1 MALALFALWMLLE
14 GRWTLEIVLTGIVLS
29 ALIYLFCWKFLDYSP
44 RREWA
49 VIRRIPRAVAYL
61 FWLIG
66 QIFVAGFMTMS
77 RIWSGREVK
86 PHLVSFRTALRS
98 DAAKVLL
105 SQSITLTPG
114 TLTVDQRDGRFL
126 VHALDD
132 AFTEGLQDSEMEK
145 RIAKLEK
152 QET

>member
-49 VIRRIPRAVAYL
+49 VIRRIPRAGAYL

-132 AFTEGLQDSEMEK
+132 AFTEGLQDSDMEK
-145 RIAKLEK
+145 RIAKLGK
-152 QET
+152 P

>member
-14 GRWTLEIVLTGIVLS
+14 GRWTVETVLTGIVLS
-29 ALIYLFCWKFLDYSP
+29 TLVYLFCWKFLDYSP

-49 VIRRIPRAVAYL
+49 VIRRIPRAVGYL

-66 QIFVAGFMTMS
+66 QIFVSGFMTIS
-77 RIWSGREVK
+77 RIWSGREVR
-86 PHLVSFRTALRS
+86 PHLVSFRSALRT
-98 DAAKVLL
+98 DPGRVLL

-114 TLTVDQRDGRFL
+114 TLTVDQRNGRFL

-132 AFTEGLQDSEMEK
+132 AYTEGLQDSEMEK
-145 RIAKLEK
+145 RILELEK
-152 QET
+152 K

>member
-1 MALALFALWMLLE
+1 MALALFGLWMLLE
-14 GRWTLEIVLTGIVLS
+14 GRWTVETVLTGIVLS
-29 ALIYLFCWKFLDYSP
+29 VLVYLFCWKFLDYSP

-49 VIRRIPRAVAYL
+49 VIRRLPRAVGYL

-66 QIFVAGFMTMS
+66 QIFVSGFMTIS
-77 RIWSGREVK
+77 RIWSGREVR
-86 PHLVSFRTALRS
+86 PHLVSFRSALRT
-98 DAAKVLL
+98 DPGRVLL

-132 AFTEGLQDSEMEK
+132 AYTEGLQDSEMEK
-145 RIAKLEK
+145 RILELEK
-152 QET
+152 K

>member
-132 AFTEGLQDSEMEK
+132 AFTEGLQDSEIEK
-145 RIAKLEK
+145 RIAKLGK
-152 QET
+152 Q

>member
-1 MALALFALWMLLE
+1 MALALFGLWMLLE
-14 GRWTLEIVLTGIVLS
+14 GRWTVEIVLTGIVLS
-29 ALIYLFCWKFLDYSP
+29 TLIYLFCWKFLDYSP

-49 VIRRIPRAVAYL
+49 VIRRIPRAVGYL

-66 QIFVAGFMTMS
+66 QIFISGFMTMS
-77 RIWSGREVK
+77 RIWSGREVT
-86 PHLVSFRTALRS
+86 PHLVSFRTGLRT
-98 DAAKVLL
+98 DPGKVLL

-132 AFTEGLQDSEMEK
+132 AYTEGLQDSEMEK
-145 RIAKLEK
+145 RIRKLEK
-152 QET
+152 Q

>member
-1 MALALFALWMLLE
+1 MALALFGLWMLLE
-14 GRWTLEIVLTGIVLS
+14 GRWTVEIVLTGIVLS
-29 ALIYLFCWKFLDYSP
+29 TLIYLFCWKFLDYSP

-49 VIRRIPRAVAYL
+49 VIRRIPRAVGYL

-66 QIFVAGFMTMS
+66 QIFISGFMTIS
-77 RIWSGREVK
+77 RIWSGREVT
-86 PHLVSFRTALRS
+86 PHLVSFRTGLRT
-98 DAAKVLL
+98 DPGKVLL

-132 AFTEGLQDSEMEK
+132 AYTEGLRDSEMEK
-145 RIAKLEK
+145 RIRKLEK
-152 QET
+152 Q

>member
-1 MALALFALWMLLE
+1 MAFALFGLWMLLE
-14 GRWTLEIVLTGIVLS
+14 GRWTVEIVLTGIVLS
-29 ALIYLFCWKFLDYSP
+29 TLIYLFCWKFLDYSP

-49 VIRRIPRAVAYL
+49 VIRRIPRAVGYL

-66 QIFVAGFMTMS
+66 QIFISGFMTIS
-77 RIWSGREVK
+77 RIWSGREVT
-86 PHLVSFRTALRS
+86 PHLVSFRTGLRT
-98 DAAKVLL
+98 DPGKVLL

-132 AFTEGLQDSEMEK
+132 AYTEGLRDSEMEK
-145 RIAKLEK
+145 RIRKLEK
-152 QET
+152 Q

>member
-132 AFTEGLQDSEMEK
+132 AYTEGLKDSEMEK
-145 RIAKLEK
+145 RIRKLEK
-152 QET
+152 Q

>member
-1 MALALFALWMLLE
+1 MALALFGLWMLLE
-14 GRWTLEIVLTGIVLS
+14 GRWTVEIVLTGIVLS
-29 ALIYLFCWKFLDYSP
+29 TLIYLFCWKFLDYSP

-49 VIRRIPRAVAYL
+49 VIRRIPRAVGYL

-66 QIFVAGFMTMS
+66 QIFISGFMVMS
-77 RIWSGREVK
+77 RIWSGREVT
-86 PHLVSFRTALRS
+86 PHLVSFRTGLRT
-98 DAAKVLL
+98 DPGKVLL

-145 RIAKLEK
+145 RIRKLEK
-152 QET
+152 Q

>member
-132 AFTEGLQDSEMEK
+132 AFTEGLRDSEMEK

-152 QET
+152 Q

>member
-66 QIFVAGFMTMS
+66 QIFVAGFITMS

-152 QET
+152 Q

>member
-1 MALALFALWMLLE
+1 MALALFGLWMLLE
-14 GRWTLEIVLTGIVLS
+14 GRWTVEIVLTGIVLS
-29 ALIYLFCWKFLDYSP
+29 TLIYLFCWKFLDYSP

-49 VIRRIPRAVAYL
+49 VIRRIPRAVGYL

-66 QIFVAGFMTMS
+66 QIFISGFMTIS
-77 RIWSGREVK
+77 RIWSGREVT
-86 PHLVSFRTALRS
+86 PHLVSFRTGLRT
-98 DAAKVLL
+98 DPGKVLL

-132 AFTEGLQDSEMEK
+132 AFTEDLRDSEMEK
-145 RIAKLEK
+145 RIRKLEK
-152 QET
+152 Q

>member
-49 VIRRIPRAVAYL
+49 VIRRIPRAVGYL

-132 AFTEGLQDSEMEK
+132 AFTEGLQDSDMEK

-152 QET
+152 K

>member
-132 AFTEGLQDSEMEK
+132 AYTEGLQDSEMEK
-145 RIAKLEK
+145 RIRKLEN
-152 QET
+152 Q

>member
-1 MALALFALWMLLE
+1 MALALFGLWMLLE
-14 GRWTLEIVLTGIVLS
+14 GRWTVEIVLTGIVLS

-77 RIWSGREVK
+77 RVWSGREVK
-86 PHLVSFRTALRS
+86 PHLVSFRSALRT
-98 DAAKVLL
+98 DAGKVLL

-145 RIAKLEK
+145 RIRKLEK
-152 QET
+152 Q

>member
-14 GRWTLEIVLTGIVLS
+14 GRWTVEIVLTGIVLS
-29 ALIYLFCWKFLDYSP
+29 TLIYLFCWKFLDYSP

-49 VIRRIPRAVAYL
+49 VIRRIPRAVGYL

-66 QIFVAGFMTMS
+66 QIFISGFMTIS
-77 RIWSGREVK
+77 RIWSGREVT
-86 PHLVSFRTALRS
+86 PHLVSFRTGLRT
-98 DAAKVLL
+98 DPGKVLL

-132 AFTEGLQDSEMEK
+132 AYTEGLQDSEMEK
-145 RIAKLEK
+145 RIRKLEN
-152 QET
+152 Q

>member
-66 QIFVAGFMTMS
+66 QIFVAGFITMS

-114 TLTVDQRDGRFL
+114 TLTVDQQDGRFL

-152 QET
+152 Q

>member
-14 GRWTLEIVLTGIVLS
+14 GRWTLEIVLIGIVLS

-49 VIRRIPRAVAYL
+49 VIRRIPRAVGYL

-66 QIFVAGFMTMS
+66 QICVSGFMTIS
-77 RIWSGREVK
+77 RIWSGREVR

-152 QET
+152 Q

>member
-152 QET
+152 Q

>member
-14 GRWTLEIVLTGIVLS
+14 GRWTVETVLTGIVLS
-29 ALIYLFCWKFLDYSP
+29 TLVYLFCWKFLDYSP

-49 VIRRIPRAVAYL
+49 VIRRIPRAVGYL

-66 QIFVAGFMTMS
+66 QIFVSGFMTIS
-77 RIWSGREVK
+77 RIWSGREVR
-86 PHLVSFRTALRS
+86 PHLVSFRSVLRT
-98 DAAKVLL
+98 DPGRVLL

-114 TLTVDQRDGRFL
+114 TLTVDQRNGRFL

-132 AFTEGLQDSEMEK
+132 AYTEGLQDSEMEK
-145 RIAKLEK
+145 RILELEK
-152 QET
+152 K

>member
-145 RIAKLEK
+145 RIAKLGK
-152 QET
+152 Q

>member
-66 QIFVAGFMTMS
+66 QIFVSGFMTIS
-77 RIWSGREVK
+77 RIWSGREVR

-152 QET
+152 Q

>member
-14 GRWTLEIVLTGIVLS
+14 GRWTVEIVLTGIVLRT
-29 ALIYLFCWKFLDYSP
+29 LVYLFCWKFLDYSP

-49 VIRRIPRAVAYL
+49 VIRRIPRAVGYL

-66 QIFVAGFMTMS
+66 QIFVSGFMTIS
-77 RIWSGREVK
+77 RIWSGREVR
-86 PHLVSFRTALRS
+86 PHLVSFRSALRT
-98 DAAKVLL
+98 DPGRVLL

-114 TLTVDQRDGRFL
+114 TLTVDQRNGRFL

-132 AFTEGLQDSEMEK
+132 AYTEGLQDSEMEK
-145 RIAKLEK
+145 RILELEK
-152 QET
+152 K

>member
-1 MALALFALWMLLE
+1 MALALFGLWMLLE
-14 GRWTLEIVLTGIVLS
+14 GRWTVETVLTGIVLS
-29 ALIYLFCWKFLDYSP
+29 ALVYLFCWKFLDYSP

-49 VIRRIPRAVAYL
+49 VIRRLPRAVGYL

-66 QIFVAGFMTMS
+66 QIFVSGFMTIS
-77 RIWSGREVK
+77 RIWSGREVR
-86 PHLVSFRTALRS
+86 PHLVSFHSALRT
-98 DAAKVLL
+98 DPGRVLL

-132 AFTEGLQDSEMEK
+132 AYTEGLQDSEMEK
-145 RIAKLEK
+145 RILELEK
-152 QET
+152 K